1 MLQHSGILSCPAAY
15 CCGLHVACR
24 VLHVVRCMRSRAQ
37 QKTCYNI
44 GILYRRLGHADKAV
58 EYLSRDLAIS
68 TRTLGADHAQAT
80 RRRLPIYSV
89 PAAARSPAAQ
99 FGGVRRTAV
108 AAPTPRRLPGRQG
121 IKVICGTGYSGGIH
135 GTHGTHRSGT
145 RLSGTLAHE
154 RAASRCAT
162 RAR

>member
-89 PAAARSPAAQ
+89 PAAARSSAAQ
-99 FGGVRRTAV
+99 FGGV
-108 AAPTPRRLPGRQG
+108 
-121 IKVICGTGYSGGIH
+121 C
-135 GTHGTHRSGT
+135 
-145 RLSGTLAHE
+145 
-154 RAASRCAT
+154 RAAGLLWPRQRRAGCPAVRVSR
-162 RAR
+162 